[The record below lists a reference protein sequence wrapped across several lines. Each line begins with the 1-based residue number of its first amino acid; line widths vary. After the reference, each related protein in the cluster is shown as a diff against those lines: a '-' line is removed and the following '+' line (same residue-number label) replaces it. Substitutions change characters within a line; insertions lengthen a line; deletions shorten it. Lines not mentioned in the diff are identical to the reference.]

1 MPNLPD
7 LPNPAD
13 LSDPADLHERPAP
26 AGAASA
32 KAPPNKRGTLKRIA
46 EAARREFAAKGLAD
60 ARIDDIAFAAG
71 VTKQLI
77 YHYFRSKEAL
87 FACVLDE
94 SSEQAMGAL
103 LALELDHLPP
113 REALRA
119 LLDRMLLPYHDG
131 QMRALAQEGIR
142 YHESH
147 TTPRNSFT
155 GMAPQLNGKMRATL
169 ARGVASGDFRA
180 DVNADL
186 LLAMA
191 ALATTSAYVNR
202 YTVAT
207 LAGLDVAGESGAA
220 TWRRFAV
227 AFVLSAVERER
238 STLEPLTGADR

>member
-1 MPNLPD
+1 MPD
-7 LPNPAD
+7 LPEISNSPAA
-13 LSDPADLHERPAP
+13 SR
-26 AGAASA
+26 ASA
-32 KAPPNKRGTLKRIA
+32 KAPPNKRDTLRRIA
-46 EAARREFAAKGLAD
+46 AAARREFAARGLAE
-60 ARIDDIAFAAG
+60 ARVDDIAQAAG
-71 VTKQLI
+71 VTKQLV
-77 YHYFRSKEAL
+77 YHYFRSKDEL

-94 SSEQAMGAL
+94 SSAQAMDAL

-119 LLDRMLLPYHDG
+119 LLDRMLLPYHDEEL
-131 QMRALAQEGIR
+131 RALAQEGIR
-142 YHESH
+142 YHETH

-155 GMAPQLNGKMRATL
+155 GMAPQLSEKMRATL
-169 ARGVASGDFRA
+169 ARGISSGAFRT
-180 DVNADL
+180 DIDADL

-207 LAGLDVAGESGAA
+207 LAGLDVAGGTGAD

-238 STLEPLTGADR
+238 SALDPLTRDAA

>member
-1 MPNLPD
+1 MHKMPD
-7 LPNPAD
+7 QHDSPARV
-13 LSDPADLHERPAP
+13 A
-26 AGAASA
+26 AGPVSA
-32 KAPPNKRGTLKRIA
+32 KAPPNKRDTLKRIA

-60 ARIDDIAFAAG
+60 SRVDDIALAAG

-77 YHYFRSKEAL
+77 YHYFRSKEEL

-103 LALELDHLPP
+103 LALELDDLPP

-119 LLDRMLLPYHDG
+119 LLDAMLLPYHDREL
-131 QMRALAQEGIR
+131 RALAQEGIR

-155 GMAPQLNGKMRATL
+155 GLAPRLNDMMRATL
-169 ARGVASGDFRA
+169 ARGVARGDFRA
-180 DVNADL
+180 DVDPDL
-186 LLAMA
+186 LMAMA

-207 LAGLDVAGESGAA
+207 LAGLDVTGDAGAA
-220 TWRRFAV
+220 TWRKFAV
-227 AFVLSAVERER
+227 AFVLSAVERDR
-238 STLEPLTGADR
+238 STLDPLTRTAA

>member
-1 MPNLPD
+1 MPD
-7 LPNPAD
+7 LPETSNSPVA
-13 LSDPADLHERPAP
+13 SP
-26 AGAASA
+26 ASA
-32 KAPPNKRGTLKRIA
+32 KAPPNKRDTLRRIA
-46 EAARREFAAKGLAD
+46 AAARREFAARGLAE
-60 ARIDDIAFAAG
+60 ARVDDIAQAAG
-71 VTKQLI
+71 VTKQLV
-77 YHYFRSKEAL
+77 YHYFRSKDEL

-94 SSEQAMGAL
+94 SSALAMDAL

-119 LLDRMLLPYHDG
+119 LLDRMLLPYHDEEL
-131 QMRALAQEGIR
+131 RALAQEGIR
-142 YHESH
+142 YHQTH

-155 GMAPQLNGKMRATL
+155 GMAPQLNEKMRATL
-169 ARGVASGDFRA
+169 ARGIASGAFRA
-180 DVNADL
+180 DIDADL

-207 LAGLDVAGESGAA
+207 LAGLDVATGTGAD

-238 STLEPLTGADR
+238 SALDPLTRDAA

>member
-1 MPNLPD
+1 MPD
-7 LPNPAD
+7 LPETTNSPAANP
-13 LSDPADLHERPAP
+13 
-26 AGAASA
+26 ASA
-32 KAPPNKRGTLKRIA
+32 KAPPNKRDTLKRIA
-46 EAARREFAAKGLAD
+46 AAARREFAARGLAE
-60 ARIDDIAFAAG
+60 ARVDDIAQAAG
-71 VTKQLI
+71 VTKQLV
-77 YHYFRSKEAL
+77 YHYFRSKEEL

-94 SSEQAMGAL
+94 SSAQAMDAL

-119 LLDRMLLPYHDG
+119 LLDRMLLPYHDEEL
-131 QMRALAQEGIR
+131 RALAQEGIR
-142 YHESH
+142 YHETH

-155 GMAPQLNGKMRATL
+155 GMAPQLSEKMRATL
-169 ARGVASGDFRA
+169 ARGIASGAFRA
-180 DVNADL
+180 DIDADL

-207 LAGLDVAGESGAA
+207 LAGLDVAGGTGTD

-238 STLEPLTGADR
+238 SALDPLTRDAA

>member
-1 MPNLPD
+1 MPD
-7 LPNPAD
+7 LPETSNSHVP
-13 LSDPADLHERPAP
+13 SP
-26 AGAASA
+26 ASA
-32 KAPPNKRGTLKRIA
+32 KAPPNKRDTLRRIA
-46 EAARREFAAKGLAD
+46 AAARREFAARGLAE
-60 ARIDDIAFAAG
+60 ARVDDIAQAAG
-71 VTKQLI
+71 VTKQLV
-77 YHYFRSKEAL
+77 YHYFRSKEEL

-94 SSEQAMGAL
+94 SSAQAMDAL

-119 LLDRMLLPYHDG
+119 LLDRMLLPYHDEEL
-131 QMRALAQEGIR
+131 RALAQEGIR
-142 YHESH
+142 YHETH

-155 GMAPQLNGKMRATL
+155 GMAPQLNEKMRATL
-169 ARGVASGDFRA
+169 ARGIASGAFRA
-180 DVNADL
+180 DIDADL

-207 LAGLDVAGESGAA
+207 LAGLDVAGGTGAD

-238 STLEPLTGADR
+238 SALDPLTRDAA

>member
-1 MPNLPD
+1 MTILPD
-7 LPNPAD
+7 LHD
-13 LSDPADLHERPAP
+13 SPAP
-26 AGAASA
+26 GRAGPAAA
-32 KAPPNKRGTLKRIA
+32 KAPPNKRDTLRRIA
-46 EAARREFAAKGLAD
+46 EAARGEFAAKGLAD
-60 ARIDDIAFAAG
+60 ARIDDIAVAAG

-77 YHYFRSKEAL
+77 YHYFRSKEEL

-94 SSEQAMGAL
+94 SSAQVMEAL
-103 LALELDHLPP
+103 LALELDSLPP

-119 LLDRMLLPYHDG
+119 LLDAMLLPYQDREL
-131 QMRALAQEGIR
+131 RALAQEGIR
-142 YHESH
+142 YHETH

-155 GMAPQLNGKMRATL
+155 GMAPQLNGMMRATL
-169 ARGVASGDFRA
+169 SRGVASGDFRA
-180 DVNADL
+180 DVDPDL

-207 LAGLDVAGESGAA
+207 LAGLDVAGDAGAA

-238 STLEPLTGADR
+238 SALDPLTRDGG